1 MHGASVGSVKWCQ
14 HHGNVCVARQIR
26 VCDARE
32 EHEGL
37 QCIANHPGFQT
48 VCLDPYVLQVA
59 YYQYRQQY
67 EERPEQGNALKR
79 YTAYRQFVR
88 WCWHFLGKEVRVV
101 IPSCAVVKIRTA
113 FPDENYTG
121 FHQADSDRNGSISS
135 ALLLPCLVCHTH
147 CKVEVVP
154 QCTAGCLHHSCGILL
169 RLKMLYSLDS
179 QHNLQEKIQIKN

>member
-1 MHGASVGSVKWCQ
+1 MPTSREC
-14 HHGNVCVARQIR
+14 VCCWEIQSLRCKRRTWRTPVHSKPSWISNSLSWSL
-26 VCDARE
+26 CTS
-32 EHEGL
+32 G
-37 QCIANHPGFQT
+37 
-48 VCLDPYVLQVA
+48 A
-59 YYQYRQQY
+59 YYQYCQQY

-121 FHQADSDRNGSISS
+121 FHQADSDWNGSISS
-135 ALLLPCLVCHTH
+135 ALLHPCLVCGTR

-154 QCTAGCLHHSCGILL
+154 QCTAGCLHRSCGTLL
-169 RLKMLYSLDS
+169 RLKMLYSSDNR
-179 QHNLQEKIQIKN
+179 HNNKLCWFLSNWHLSLHQCPI